1 MQNKSSKYNSQSEDD
16 FNINLK
22 DLLSQYLSY
31 WPYILVSLL
40 IFSISALI
48 YIRYATY
55 QFIST
60 AKIEI
65 MDEDKSSEMALP
77 TAMTIFN
84 RSMINLDNEIG
95 VLNSYSLHKKAH
107 VKLKSNIR
115 YFTIGKIKSSENHRD
130 DFFENY
136 ELKFNINTDTISTYS
151 SFILKGQ
158 NGKLYIDH
166 YDNEENLLDSFSF
179 DNFDTSSNNDNNLPF
194 ELKIK
199 NQKNDFVK
207 KIIFYP
213 NDYSVEFFIKAVKVE
228 EAARDSDQLNL
239 TLKLPNRKI
248 ADEYLNILISE
259 FDKDG
264 INDRQLEY
272 RRTIDFVDS
281 RSSFLV
287 EQLED
292 IETRKQDFKSNNK
305 LTNIESD
312 ANLNITQKFNY
323 DAELFSVKSQK
334 DLSILLK
341 QSLEEDKFE
350 YMPVNIGIE
359 SENINQLISEYNIL
373 VKERQ
378 VFLTTAGPNNSYL
391 KSLENQIEK
400 FSENILISIDNYQ
413 KSLDLSIANLE
424 SKEDEFEDFYQNI
437 PAQEK
442 ILRSIERELNIKES
456 LFLLLLQKREEAAIN
471 LAVVNPS
478 IKIIDSA
485 RSSLLPVSPN
495 KNLVLMG
502 SLVIGF
508 ILPIVIIN
516 ILFLLDNK
524 IHIKDQ
530 LENLLNDISVVG
542 EIPHIKNF
550 ENILGNS
557 RTTLAESVRMISANL
572 NFIFHDASES
582 NAKVILV
589 TSSVKGEGKTLIST
603 SISNI
608 LSLQNKKVLLIGADL
623 RNPQIHKYYN
633 LERQQSGLSDILS
646 NSNLS
651 CADNIIK
658 ADGLD
663 ILLSGTI
670 PPNPTEL
677 LSSKNFN
684 NMLIDLKKKYDYIII
699 DSAPCILVSDTL
711 EISKNADATL
721 YVVRSNFSKIEFT
734 DFINECKESKKL
746 NNINVV
752 LNCIGSNNR
761 YGYRYAY
768 RYNYNYNYNY
778 GYGYNY
784 GSDESKN

>member
-1 MQNKSSKYNSQSEDD
+1 MKNKSSKYDSQSEND

-22 DLLSQYLSY
+22 DLLSQYVSY
-31 WPYILVSLL
+31 WPYILTSLF
-40 IFSISALI
+40 IFFISALI

-55 QFIST
+55 QFVST

-84 RSMINLDNEIG
+84 RSMINLDNEMG
-95 VLNSYSLHKKAH
+95 VLSSYSLHKKAQI
-107 VKLKSNIR
+107 KLKSNIR
-115 YFTIGKIKSSENHRD
+115 YYTIGKIKSTENHRD

-136 ELKFNINTDTISTYS
+136 NIKFNIDTNTISTYS
-151 SFILKGQ
+151 SFTLKGQ
-158 NGKLYIDH
+158 NGKLLIDH
-166 YDNEENLLDSFSF
+166 FDNEGNLLDSFSF
-179 DNFDTSSNNDNNLPF
+179 NNLDTSSNKNNLPF
-194 ELKIK
+194 EIKIE
-199 NQKNDFVK
+199 NQENDFTK

-213 NDYSVEFFIKAVKVE
+213 NDYSIEFFIKSVKVE
-228 EAARDSDQLNL
+228 EASRESDQLNL

-272 RRTIDFVDS
+272 KRTIDFVDS

-359 SENINQLISEYNIL
+359 SENINQLISEYNVL

-413 KSLDLSIANLE
+413 KSLDVSIANLE
-424 SKEDEFEDFYQNI
+424 LKEDEFEDFYQNI

-442 ILRSIERELNIKES
+442 ILRSIERELSIKES

-495 KNLVLMG
+495 KKLVLVG
-502 SLVIGF
+502 SLIIGF
-508 ILPIVIIN
+508 IFPVVIIN
-516 ILFLLDNK
+516 FLFLLDNK

-530 LENLLNDISVVG
+530 LDNLLNDISVVG
-542 EIPHIKNF
+542 EIPYIKNF
-550 ENILGNS
+550 QNILGNS
-557 RTTLAESVRMISANL
+557 RSTLAESVRMISANL
-572 NFIFHDASES
+572 NFIFHDKSES

-623 RNPQIHKYYN
+623 RNPQIHKHYN
-633 LERQQSGLSDILS
+633 LERQQLGLSDILS
-646 NSNLS
+646 NSNLNFS
-651 CADNIIK
+651 DNIIK
-658 ADGLD
+658 ASGLD

-677 LSSKNFN
+677 LSSKIFN
-684 NMLIDLKKKYDYIII
+684 DMLIDLKKNYDYIVI

-734 DFINECKESKKL
+734 NFINECKESKKL

-752 LNCIGSNNR
+752 LNCIGSNNK

-768 RYNYNYNYNY
+768 RYNYSYNYNY

-784 GSDESKN
+784 GSDERN

>member
-1 MQNKSSKYNSQSEDD
+1 MKNKSSKYDSQSEND

-22 DLLSQYLSY
+22 DLLSQYVSY
-31 WPYILVSLL
+31 WPYILTSLF
-40 IFSISALI
+40 IFFISALI

-55 QFIST
+55 QFVST

-84 RSMINLDNEIG
+84 RSMINLDNEMG
-95 VLNSYSLHKKAH
+95 VLSSYSLHKKAQI
-107 VKLKSNIR
+107 KLKSNIR
-115 YFTIGKIKSSENHRD
+115 YYTIGKIKSTENHRD

-136 ELKFNINTDTISTYS
+136 NIKFNIDTNTISTYS
-151 SFILKGQ
+151 SFTLKGQ
-158 NGKLYIDH
+158 NGKLLIDH
-166 YDNEENLLDSFSF
+166 FDNEGNLLDSFSF
-179 DNFDTSSNNDNNLPF
+179 NNLDTSSNKNNLPF
-194 ELKIK
+194 EIKIE
-199 NQKNDFVK
+199 NQENDFTK

-213 NDYSVEFFIKAVKVE
+213 NDYSIEFFIKSVKVE
-228 EAARDSDQLNL
+228 EASRESDQLNL

-272 RRTIDFVDS
+272 KRTIDFVDS

-359 SENINQLISEYNIL
+359 SENINQLISEYNVL

-413 KSLDLSIANLE
+413 KSLDVSIANLE
-424 SKEDEFEDFYQNI
+424 LKEDEFEDFYQNI

-442 ILRSIERELNIKES
+442 ILRSIERELSIKES

-495 KNLVLMG
+495 KKLVLVG
-502 SLVIGF
+502 SLIIGF
-508 ILPIVIIN
+508 IFPVVIIN
-516 ILFLLDNK
+516 FLFLLDNK

-530 LENLLNDISVVG
+530 LDNLLNDISVVG
-542 EIPHIKNF
+542 EIPYIKNF
-550 ENILGNS
+550 QNILGNS
-557 RTTLAESVRMISANL
+557 RSTLAESVRMISANL
-572 NFIFHDASES
+572 NFIFHDKSES

-623 RNPQIHKYYN
+623 RNPQIHKHYN
-633 LERQQSGLSDILS
+633 LERQQLGLSDILS
-646 NSNLS
+646 NSNLNFS
-651 CADNIIK
+651 DNIIK
-658 ADGLD
+658 ASGLD

-677 LSSKNFN
+677 LSSKIFN
-684 NMLIDLKKKYDYIII
+684 DMLIDLKKNYDYIVI

-721 YVVRSNFSKIEFT
+721 YVVRSNFSKLEFT
-734 DFINECKESKKL
+734 NFINECKESKKL

-752 LNCIGSNNR
+752 LNCIGSNNK

-768 RYNYNYNYNY
+768 RYNYSYNYNY

-784 GSDESKN
+784 GSDERN

>member
-1 MQNKSSKYNSQSEDD
+1 MKNKSSKYDSQSEND

-22 DLLSQYLSY
+22 DLLSQYVSY
-31 WPYILVSLL
+31 WPYILTSLF
-40 IFSISALI
+40 IFFISALI

-55 QFIST
+55 QFVST

-84 RSMINLDNEIG
+84 RSMINLDNEMG
-95 VLNSYSLHKKAH
+95 VLSSYSLHKKAQI
-107 VKLKSNIR
+107 KLKSNIR
-115 YFTIGKIKSSENHRD
+115 YYTIGKIKSTENHRD

-136 ELKFNINTDTISTYS
+136 NIKFNIDTNTISTYS
-151 SFILKGQ
+151 SFTLKGR
-158 NGKLYIDH
+158 NGKLLIDH
-166 YDNEENLLDSFSF
+166 FDNEGNLLDSFSF
-179 DNFDTSSNNDNNLPF
+179 NNLDTSSNKNNLPF
-194 ELKIK
+194 DIKIE
-199 NQKNDFVK
+199 NQENDFTK

-213 NDYSVEFFIKAVKVE
+213 NDYSIEFFIKSVKVE
-228 EAARDSDQLNL
+228 EASRESDQLNL

-272 RRTIDFVDS
+272 KRTIDFVDS

-312 ANLNITQKFNY
+312 ANLNINQKFNY

-341 QSLEEDKFE
+341 QSLKEDKFE

-359 SENINQLISEYNIL
+359 SENINQLISEYNVL

-413 KSLDLSIANLE
+413 KSLDVSIANLE
-424 SKEDEFEDFYQNI
+424 LKEDEFEDFYQNI

-442 ILRSIERELNIKES
+442 ILRSIERELSIKES

-495 KNLVLMG
+495 KKLVLVG
-502 SLVIGF
+502 SLIIGF
-508 ILPIVIIN
+508 IFPVVIIN
-516 ILFLLDNK
+516 FLFLLDNK

-530 LENLLNDISVVG
+530 LDNLLNDISVVG
-542 EIPHIKNF
+542 EIPYIKNF
-550 ENILGNS
+550 QNILGNS
-557 RTTLAESVRMISANL
+557 RSTLAESVRMISANL
-572 NFIFHDASES
+572 NFIFHDKSES

-623 RNPQIHKYYN
+623 RNPQIHKHYN
-633 LERQQSGLSDILS
+633 LERQQLGLSDILS
-646 NSNLS
+646 NSNLNFS
-651 CADNIIK
+651 DNIIK
-658 ADGLD
+658 ASGLD

-677 LSSKNFN
+677 LSSKIFN
-684 NMLIDLKKKYDYIII
+684 DMLIDLKKNYDYIVI

-734 DFINECKESKKL
+734 NFINECKESKKL

-752 LNCIGSNNR
+752 LNCIGSNNK

-768 RYNYNYNYNY
+768 RYNYSYNYNY

-784 GSDESKN
+784 GSDERN

>member
-1 MQNKSSKYNSQSEDD
+1 MKNKSSKYDSQSEND

-22 DLLSQYLSY
+22 DLLSQYVSY
-31 WPYILVSLL
+31 WPYILTSLF
-40 IFSISALI
+40 IFFISALI

-55 QFIST
+55 QFVST

-84 RSMINLDNEIG
+84 RSMINLDNEMG
-95 VLNSYSLHKKAH
+95 VLSSYSLHKKAQI
-107 VKLKSNIR
+107 KLKSNIR
-115 YFTIGKIKSSENHRD
+115 YYTIGKIKSTENHRD

-136 ELKFNINTDTISTYS
+136 NIKFNIDTNTISTYS
-151 SFILKGQ
+151 SFTLKGQ
-158 NGKLYIDH
+158 NGKLLIDH
-166 YDNEENLLDSFSF
+166 FDNEGNLVDSFSF
-179 DNFDTSSNNDNNLPF
+179 NNLDTSSNKNNLPF
-194 ELKIK
+194 EIKIE
-199 NQKNDFVK
+199 NQENDFTK

-213 NDYSVEFFIKAVKVE
+213 NDYSIEFFIKSVKVE
-228 EAARDSDQLNL
+228 EASRESDQLNL

-272 RRTIDFVDS
+272 KRTIDFVDS

-359 SENINQLISEYNIL
+359 SENINQLISEYNVL

-413 KSLDLSIANLE
+413 KSLDVSIANLE
-424 SKEDEFEDFYQNI
+424 LKEDEFEDFYQNI

-442 ILRSIERELNIKES
+442 ILRSIERELSIKES

-495 KNLVLMG
+495 KKLVLVG
-502 SLVIGF
+502 SLIIGF
-508 ILPIVIIN
+508 IFPVVIIN
-516 ILFLLDNK
+516 FLFLLDNK

-530 LENLLNDISVVG
+530 LDNLLNDISVVG
-542 EIPHIKNF
+542 EIPYIKNF
-550 ENILGNS
+550 QNILGNS
-557 RTTLAESVRMISANL
+557 RSTLAESVRMISANL
-572 NFIFHDASES
+572 NFIFHDKSES

-623 RNPQIHKYYN
+623 RNPQIHKHYN
-633 LERQQSGLSDILS
+633 LERQQLGLSDILS
-646 NSNLS
+646 NSNLNFS
-651 CADNIIK
+651 DNIIK
-658 ADGLD
+658 ASGLD

-677 LSSKNFN
+677 LSSKIFN
-684 NMLIDLKKKYDYIII
+684 DMLIDLKKNYDYIVI

-721 YVVRSNFSKIEFT
+721 YVVRSNFSKLEFT
-734 DFINECKESKKL
+734 NFINECKESKKL

-752 LNCIGSNNR
+752 LNCIGSNNK

-768 RYNYNYNYNY
+768 RYNYSYNYNY

-784 GSDESKN
+784 GSDERN

>member
-1 MQNKSSKYNSQSEDD
+1 MKNKSSKYDSQSEND

-22 DLLSQYLSY
+22 DLLSQYVSY
-31 WPYILVSLL
+31 WPYILTSLF
-40 IFSISALI
+40 IFFISALI

-55 QFIST
+55 QFVST

-84 RSMINLDNEIG
+84 RSMINLDNEMG
-95 VLNSYSLHKKAH
+95 VLSSYSLHKKAQI
-107 VKLKSNIR
+107 KLKSNIR
-115 YFTIGKIKSSENHRD
+115 YYTIGKIKSTENHRD

-136 ELKFNINTDTISTYS
+136 NIKFNIDTNTISTYS
-151 SFILKGQ
+151 SFTLKGQ
-158 NGKLYIDH
+158 NGKLLIDH
-166 YDNEENLLDSFSF
+166 FDNEGNLVDSFSF
-179 DNFDTSSNNDNNLPF
+179 NNLDTSSNKNNLPF
-194 ELKIK
+194 EIKIE
-199 NQKNDFVK
+199 NQENDFTK

-213 NDYSVEFFIKAVKVE
+213 NDYSIEFFIKSVKVE
-228 EAARDSDQLNL
+228 EASRDSDQLNL

-272 RRTIDFVDS
+272 KRTIDFVDS

-359 SENINQLISEYNIL
+359 SENINQLISEYNVL

-413 KSLDLSIANLE
+413 KSLDVSIANLE
-424 SKEDEFEDFYQNI
+424 LKEDEFEDFYQNI

-442 ILRSIERELNIKES
+442 ILRSIERELSIKES

-495 KNLVLMG
+495 KKLVLVG
-502 SLVIGF
+502 SLIIGF
-508 ILPIVIIN
+508 IFPVVIIN
-516 ILFLLDNK
+516 FLFLLDNK

-530 LENLLNDISVVG
+530 LDNLLNDISVVG
-542 EIPHIKNF
+542 EIPYIKNF
-550 ENILGNS
+550 QNILGNS
-557 RTTLAESVRMISANL
+557 RSTLAESVRMISANL
-572 NFIFHDASES
+572 NFIFHDKSES

-623 RNPQIHKYYN
+623 RNPQIHKHYN
-633 LERQQSGLSDILS
+633 LERQQLGLSDILS
-646 NSNLS
+646 NSNLNFS
-651 CADNIIK
+651 DNIIK
-658 ADGLD
+658 ASGLD

-677 LSSKNFN
+677 LSSKIFN
-684 NMLIDLKKKYDYIII
+684 DMLIDLKKNYDYIVI

-721 YVVRSNFSKIEFT
+721 YVVRSNFSKLEFT
-734 DFINECKESKKL
+734 NFINECKESKKL

-752 LNCIGSNNR
+752 LNCIGSNNK

-768 RYNYNYNYNY
+768 RYNYSYNYNY

-784 GSDESKN
+784 GSDERN

>member
-1 MQNKSSKYNSQSEDD
+1 MKNKSSKYDSQSEND

-22 DLLSQYLSY
+22 DLLSQYVSY
-31 WPYILVSLL
+31 WPYILTSLF
-40 IFSISALI
+40 IFFISALI

-55 QFIST
+55 QFVST

-84 RSMINLDNEIG
+84 RSMINLDNEMG
-95 VLNSYSLHKKAH
+95 VLSSYSLHKKAQI
-107 VKLKSNIR
+107 KLKSNIR
-115 YFTIGKIKSSENHRD
+115 YYTIGKIKSTENHRD

-136 ELKFNINTDTISTYS
+136 NIKFNIDTNTISTYS
-151 SFILKGQ
+151 SFTLKGQ
-158 NGKLYIDH
+158 NGKLLIDH
-166 YDNEENLLDSFSF
+166 FDNEGNLLDSFSF
-179 DNFDTSSNNDNNLPF
+179 NNLDTSSNKNNLPF
-194 ELKIK
+194 DIKIE
-199 NQKNDFVK
+199 NQENDFTK

-213 NDYSVEFFIKAVKVE
+213 NDYSIEFFIKSVKVE
-228 EAARDSDQLNL
+228 EASRESDQLNL

-272 RRTIDFVDS
+272 KRTIDFVDS

-312 ANLNITQKFNY
+312 ANLNINQKFNY

-341 QSLEEDKFE
+341 QSLKEDKFE

-359 SENINQLISEYNIL
+359 SENINQLISEYNVL

-413 KSLDLSIANLE
+413 KSLDVSIANLE
-424 SKEDEFEDFYQNI
+424 LKEDEFEDFYQNI

-442 ILRSIERELNIKES
+442 ILRSIERELSIKES

-495 KNLVLMG
+495 KKLVLVG
-502 SLVIGF
+502 SLIIGF
-508 ILPIVIIN
+508 IFPVVIIN
-516 ILFLLDNK
+516 FLFLLDNK

-530 LENLLNDISVVG
+530 LDNLLNDISVVG
-542 EIPHIKNF
+542 EIPYIKNF
-550 ENILGNS
+550 QNILGNS
-557 RTTLAESVRMISANL
+557 RSTLAESVRMISANL
-572 NFIFHDASES
+572 NFIFHDKSES

-623 RNPQIHKYYN
+623 RNPQIHKHYN
-633 LERQQSGLSDILS
+633 LERQQLGLSDILS
-646 NSNLS
+646 NSNLNFS
-651 CADNIIK
+651 DNIIK
-658 ADGLD
+658 ASGLD

-677 LSSKNFN
+677 LSSKIFN
-684 NMLIDLKKKYDYIII
+684 DMLIDLKKNYDYIVI

-734 DFINECKESKKL
+734 NFINECKESKKL

-752 LNCIGSNNR
+752 LNCIGSNNK

-768 RYNYNYNYNY
+768 RYNYSYNYNY

-784 GSDESKN
+784 GSDERN